1 MIGNDSFI
9 QRVQRT
15 RQRRAPL
22 MQNVFGAF
30 QGPLPIDTE
39 RHLLAD
45 PLILS
50 KGPRPNSLRRADLCR
65 LMVSHIEAT

>member
-1 MIGNDSFI
+1 LFLISVAVSLIGVASTASAGDVEALYKAAGDGDSAE
-9 QRVQRT
+9 VT
-15 RQRRAPL
+15 A
-22 MQNVFGAF
+22 
-30 QGPLPIDTE
+30 
-39 RHLLAD
+39 LLAD